1 MLVTM
6 KRSPLHTFPLF
17 AVPVATRSLEEA
29 DDLNAELAEL
39 LLSRETDEYRNPYPT
54 HMQQQEVYESNF
66 DLFRWTEPCIRSL
79 RSFVMDSIA
88 EVVAD
93 LSGYAPEDMAKFQ
106 IHNHTWFHVSRQGGS
121 FVAHN
126 HPMASWSA
134 VYCVRAGEQ
143 SAERRDSG
151 VLRFLDH
158 RPGSNM
164 FMDPANVKLRVPF
177 NFGHYAIRL
186 AAGQL
191 VIFPSY
197 LVHEVATF
205 MGADTRITV
214 ATNCWFTTRA

>member
-1 MLVTM
+1 MNKTKLDI
-6 KRSPLHTFPLF
+6 FPLF
-17 AVPVATRSLEEA
+17 ASPVATRKLENAEK
-29 DDLNAELAEL
+29 LNAELTQL
-39 LLSRETDEYRNPYPT
+39 LLARETQEFKNPYPT
-54 HMQQQEVYESNF
+54 HIEQREVFESNF
-66 DLFRWTEPCIRSL
+66 DFFRWPEPCIQAL
-79 RSFVMDSIA
+79 RSFMLESIG

-93 LSGYAPEDMAKFQ
+93 LNGYTPQEMGRLQ
-106 IHNHTWFHVSRQGGS
+106 LHNHTWFHVTRHGGS

-143 SAERRDSG
+143 VPDRKDSG

-164 FMDPANVKLRVPF
+164 FMDPANVKQRVPF
-177 NFGHYAIRL
+177 NFGHYSMRL
-186 AAGQL
+186 SAGQI

-205 MGADTRITV
+205 LGNDTRITV
-214 ATNCWFTTRA
+214 ATNCWFTLRS